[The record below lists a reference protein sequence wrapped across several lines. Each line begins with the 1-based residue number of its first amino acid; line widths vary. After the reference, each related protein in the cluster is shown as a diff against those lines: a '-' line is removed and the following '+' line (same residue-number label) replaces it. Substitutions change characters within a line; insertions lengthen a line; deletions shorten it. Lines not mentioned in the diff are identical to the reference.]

1 MPCDISLIAL
11 FPERRSKIVKTVVRA
26 TERKYVMQLAGKR
39 ALVTGGG
46 TGVGFGCAQ
55 RLLEHGAEVLIVGR
69 RDDVLEEAVARL
81 EAIVPEGQVSFQVC
95 DIVVEDEVIAAV
107 DAAAGDG
114 GLDILVAN
122 AGSGYPGPIL
132 DAPVDAW
139 QFCCEL
145 NIVGTATCIKHAALS
160 MKDHGGGSI
169 VTISSVGASK
179 VEKWMAPYSATK
191 AGLEMLTR
199 CAAIELAPFQIRV
212 NCIAPGYIDTES
224 ISDNFSEEF
233 IKDLVAETPLGRAGQ
248 PQEVGDAVVYF
259 SADSGKWVTGQ
270 ILGVCGGMII
280 AQGQDFE
287 ELNRM
292 MYGDEL
298 MDSAIGKG

>member
-1 MPCDISLIAL
+1 
-11 FPERRSKIVKTVVRA
+11 
-26 TERKYVMQLAGKR
+26 MQLVGRR

-55 RLLEHGAEVLIVGR
+55 RLLEHGARVLIVGR
-69 RDDVLEEAVARL
+69 RDDVLEEALGRL
-81 EAIVPEGQVSFQVC
+81 RALVPDGEISFQIC
-95 DIVVEDEVIAAV
+95 DITVEDEVIAAV
-107 DAAAGDG
+107 GTAAGEG

-132 DAPVDAW
+132 EAPVDAW

-160 MKDHGGGSI
+160 MKDHGGGSL
-169 VTISSVGASK
+169 VTISSVGGSK
-179 VEKWMAPYSATK
+179 VEKWMAPYSTTK

-199 CAAIELAPFQIRV
+199 CAAVELAPFQIRA

-224 ISDNFSEEF
+224 ISDNFSDAF
-233 IKDLVAETPLGRAGQ
+233 IADLVAQTPLGRPGT
-248 PQEVGDAVVYF
+248 PQEVGDAVVYL

-270 ILGVCGGMII
+270 VLGVCGGMMVP
-280 AQGQDFE
+280 QGQDFE

-292 MYGDEL
+292 MYGDEV
-298 MDSAIGKG
+298 MDAVTGKT

>member
-1 MPCDISLIAL
+1 
-11 FPERRSKIVKTVVRA
+11 
-26 TERKYVMQLAGKR
+26 MQLAGKR

-69 RDDVLEEAVARL
+69 RDDVLEEAVGRL
-81 EAIVPEGQVSFQVC
+81 KAVVPEGKISFQVC
-95 DIVVEDEVIAAV
+95 DIVVEDDVIAAV
-107 DAAAGDG
+107 NTAAGGG

-145 NIVGTATCIKHAALS
+145 NIVGSATCIKHAALS

-169 VTISSVGASK
+169 VTISSVGGSK
-179 VEKWMAPYSATK
+179 VEKWMAPYSASK

-199 CAAIELAPFQIRV
+199 CAAVELAPFRIRV
-212 NCIAPGYIDTES
+212 NCIAPGYIKTEALA
-224 ISDNFSEEF
+224 DNFSDDFLE
-233 IKDLVAETPLGRAGQ
+233 DLVKNTPLGRGGE
-248 PQEVGDAVVYF
+248 PEEVGDAVVYL
-259 SADSGKWVTGQ
+259 SADTGKWVTGQ
-270 ILGVCGGMII
+270 ILGVCGGMSIP
-280 AQGQDFE
+280 QGDDFE

-298 MDSAIGKG
+298 MDSVMGKA

>member
-1 MPCDISLIAL
+1 
-11 FPERRSKIVKTVVRA
+11 
-26 TERKYVMQLAGKR
+26 MQLAGKR

-46 TGVGFGCAQ
+46 TGVGFGCAR

-69 RDDVLEEAVARL
+69 RDDVLEEAIGRL
-81 EAIVPEGQVSFQVC
+81 KSIVPEANASFRVC
-95 DIVVEDEVIAAV
+95 DITVEDEVIGAV
-107 DAAAGDG
+107 KAAAGET

-132 DAPVDAW
+132 EAPVDAW

-160 MKDHGGGSI
+160 MKEHGGGSI
-169 VTISSVGASK
+169 ITISSVGGAK
-179 VEKWMAPYSATK
+179 VEKWMAPYSTSK

-199 CAAIELAPFQIRV
+199 CAAVELAPFQIRV
-212 NCIAPGYIDTES
+212 NCIAPGYIKTEALAE
-224 ISDNFSEEF
+224 NFSDEF
-233 IKDLVAETPLGRAGQ
+233 LAGLVRHTPLGRGGE
-248 PQEVGDAVVYF
+248 PEEVGDAVVYL

-270 ILGVCGGMII
+270 ILGVCGGMSIP
-280 AQGQDFE
+280 QGDDFE

-298 MDSAIGKG
+298 MDSVMGKG

>member
-1 MPCDISLIAL
+1 
-11 FPERRSKIVKTVVRA
+11 
-26 TERKYVMQLAGKR
+26 MQLARKR

-69 RDDVLEEAVARL
+69 RDDVLEEALGRL
-81 EAIVPEGQVSFQVC
+81 KAIVPDAKVSAKEC
-95 DIVVEDEVIAAV
+95 DITIEEEVIAAV
-107 DAAAGDG
+107 EAAAGDG

-145 NIVGTATCIKHAALS
+145 NIVGTATCIKHAGLS

-169 VTISSVGASK
+169 ITISSVGGSK
-179 VEKWMAPYSATK
+179 VEKWMAPYSTTK

-199 CAAIELAPFQIRV
+199 CAALELAPFQIRV
-212 NCIAPGYIDTES
+212 NCVAPGYIKTEA
-224 ISDNFSEEF
+224 IADNFSDQF
-233 IKDLVAETPLGRAGQ
+233 LADLVESTPLGRGGE
-248 PQEVGDAVVYF
+248 PEEVGDAIVYL
-259 SADSGKWVTGQ
+259 SSDMGKWITGQ
-270 ILGVCGGMII
+270 VFSVCGGMSIPR
-280 AQGQDFE
+280 GDDFE

-292 MYGDEL
+292 MYGDEV
-298 MDSAIGKG
+298 MDACMGKKG

>member
-1 MPCDISLIAL
+1 
-11 FPERRSKIVKTVVRA
+11 
-26 TERKYVMQLAGKR
+26 MQLAGKR

-69 RDDVLEEAVARL
+69 RDDVLEEAIARL
-81 EAIVPEGQVSFQVC
+81 KVLVPEGSVSLQVC
-95 DIVVEDEVIAAV
+95 DITVEDEVIAAV
-107 DAAAGDG
+107 NAAAGEA

-132 DAPVDAW
+132 EAPVDAW

-169 VTISSVGASK
+169 ITISSVGGSK
-179 VEKWMAPYSATK
+179 VEKWMAPYSTSK

-199 CAAIELAPFQIRV
+199 CAAVELAPFRIRV
-212 NCIAPGYIDTES
+212 NCIAPGYIKTEALA
-224 ISDNFSEEF
+224 DNFSDDF
-233 IKDLVAETPLGRAGQ
+233 LQGLVEHTPLGRGGE
-248 PQEVGDAVVYF
+248 PEEVGDAVVYL
-259 SADSGKWVTGQ
+259 SADTGKWVTGQ
-270 ILGVCGGMII
+270 IFGVCGGMSIP
-280 AQGQDFE
+280 QGDDFE

-298 MDSAIGKG
+298 MDSVMGKA

>member
-1 MPCDISLIAL
+1 
-11 FPERRSKIVKTVVRA
+11 
-26 TERKYVMQLAGKR
+26 MQLAGKR
-39 ALVTGGG
+39 ALVSGGG

-55 RLLEHGAEVLIVGR
+55 RLLEQGAEVLIVGR
-69 RDDVLEEAVARL
+69 RDDVLEEAVGQL
-81 EAIVPEGQVSFQVC
+81 KAIVPAGKVSFRVC
-95 DIVVEDEVIAAV
+95 DITIEDEVIAAV
-107 DAAAGDG
+107 NTAAGAG

-169 VTISSVGASK
+169 ITISSVGGSK
-179 VEKWMAPYSATK
+179 VEKWMAPYSTSK
-191 AGLEMLTR
+191 AGLEMLTK
-199 CAAIELAPFQIRV
+199 CAAVELAPLQIRA
-212 NCIAPGYIDTES
+212 NCIAPGYIDTEA

-233 IKDLVAETPLGRAGQ
+233 IRGLVAHTPLGRAGT
-248 PQEVGDAVVYF
+248 PQEVGDAVVYL
-259 SADSGKWVTGQ
+259 SADSGNWVTGQ
-270 ILGVCGGMII
+270 VLSVCGGMSIS
-280 AQGQDFE
+280 QGDDFE

-298 MDSAIGKG
+298 MDAVMGKA

>member
-1 MPCDISLIAL
+1 
-11 FPERRSKIVKTVVRA
+11 
-26 TERKYVMQLAGKR
+26 MQLAGKR

-55 RLLEHGAEVLIVGR
+55 RLLEQGAEVLIVGR
-69 RDDVLEEAVARL
+69 RDDVLEEAVSRL
-81 EAIVPEGQVSFQVC
+81 QTIVPNAKVSFQVC
-95 DIVVEDEVIAAV
+95 DITVEEEVIAAV
-107 DAAAGDG
+107 EAAAGDG

-145 NIVGTATCIKHAALS
+145 NIVGTATCIKHAGLS

-169 VTISSVGASK
+169 ITISSVGGSK
-179 VEKWMAPYSATK
+179 VEKWMAPYSTTK

-212 NCIAPGYIDTES
+212 NSVAPGYIKTEALA
-224 ISDNFSEEF
+224 DNFSDEF
-233 IKDLVAETPLGRAGQ
+233 LADLIESTPLGRGGE
-248 PQEVGDAVVYF
+248 PEEVGDAIVYL
-259 SADSGKWVTGQ
+259 SSDMGKWVTGQ
-270 ILGVCGGMII
+270 IFSVCGGMSIP
-280 AQGQDFE
+280 QGDDFE

-292 MYGDEL
+292 MYGDEV
-298 MDSAIGKG
+298 MDACIGKKG

>member
-1 MPCDISLIAL
+1 MD
-11 FPERRSKIVKTVVRA
+11 
-26 TERKYVMQLAGKR
+26 QLSGKR

-55 RLLEHGAEVLIVGR
+55 RLLEQGAEVLIVGR
-69 RDDVLEEAVARL
+69 RDDVLEDAVNRLRDRVPDASVAAR
-81 EAIVPEGQVSFQVC
+81 VC
-95 DIVVEDEVIAAV
+95 DITIEDDVVSTV
-107 DAAAGDG
+107 AAAGGDD

-132 DAPVDAW
+132 EAPIDAW

-145 NIVGTATCIKHAALS
+145 NIVGTAMCIKHAALS

-169 VTISSVGASK
+169 ITISSVGGSK
-179 VEKWMAPYSATK
+179 VEKWMAPYSTSK

-199 CAAIELAPFQIRV
+199 CAAVELAPFQIRV
-212 NCIAPGYIDTES
+212 NCIAPGYIKTEALA
-224 ISDNFSEEF
+224 DNFSDDFLNE
-233 IKDLVAETPLGRAGQ
+233 LVDHTPLGRGGE
-248 PQEVGDAVVYF
+248 PEEVGDAVVYL
-259 SADSGKWVTGQ
+259 SASSGQWVTGQ
-270 ILGVCGGMII
+270 VFSVCGGMSIPR
-280 AQGQDFE
+280 GDDFE

-298 MDSAIGKG
+298 MDSVMGKS

>member
-1 MPCDISLIAL
+1 
-11 FPERRSKIVKTVVRA
+11 
-26 TERKYVMQLAGKR
+26 MQLAGKR

-55 RLLEHGAEVLIVGR
+55 RLLEQGAEVLIVGR
-69 RDDVLEEAVARL
+69 RDDVLEEAVSRL
-81 EAIVPEGQVSFQVC
+81 QTIVPNAKVSFQVC
-95 DIVVEDEVIAAV
+95 DITVEEEVIAAV
-107 DAAAGDG
+107 EAAAGDG

-145 NIVGTATCIKHAALS
+145 NIVGTATCIKHAGLS

-169 VTISSVGASK
+169 ITISSVGGSK
-179 VEKWMAPYSATK
+179 VEKWMAPYSTTK

-212 NCIAPGYIDTES
+212 NSVAPGYIKTEALA
-224 ISDNFSEEF
+224 DNFSDEF
-233 IKDLVAETPLGRAGQ
+233 LADLIESTPLGRGGE
-248 PQEVGDAVVYF
+248 PEEVGDAIVYL
-259 SADSGKWVTGQ
+259 SSDMGKWITGQ
-270 ILGVCGGMII
+270 VFSVCGGMSIP
-280 AQGQDFE
+280 QGDDFE

-292 MYGDEL
+292 MYGDEV
-298 MDSAIGKG
+298 MDACIGKKG

>member
-1 MPCDISLIAL
+1 MG
-11 FPERRSKIVKTVVRA
+11 
-26 TERKYVMQLAGKR
+26 QLSGKR

-69 RDDVLEEAVARL
+69 RDDVLEDAVGRL
-81 EAIVPEGQVSFQVC
+81 RDVVPDGAVTAKVC
-95 DIVVEDEVIAAV
+95 DITVEDDVVASTA
-107 DAAAGDG
+107 AAAGDT

-132 DAPVDAW
+132 EAPVDAW

-145 NIVGTATCIKHAALS
+145 NVVGTATCIKHAALS

-169 VTISSVGASK
+169 VTISSVGGSK
-179 VEKWMAPYSATK
+179 VEKWMAPYSVSK

-199 CAAIELAPFQIRV
+199 CAAVELAPFQIRV
-212 NCIAPGYIDTES
+212 NCIAPGYIKTEALA
-224 ISDNFSEEF
+224 DNFSDEF
-233 IKDLVAETPLGRAGQ
+233 LCELVDHTPLGRGGE
-248 PQEVGDAVVYF
+248 PEEVGDAVVYL
-259 SADSGKWVTGQ
+259 SAATGRWVTGQ
-270 ILGVCGGMII
+270 VVGVCGGMSIP
-280 AQGQDFE
+280 QGDDFE

-292 MYGDEL
+292 MYGDEV
-298 MDSAIGKG
+298 MDAVMGKS

>member
-1 MPCDISLIAL
+1 
-11 FPERRSKIVKTVVRA
+11 
-26 TERKYVMQLAGKR
+26 MQLAGKR

-55 RLLEHGAEVLIVGR
+55 RLLEQGAEVLIVGR
-69 RDDVLEEAVARL
+69 RDDVLEEAVSRL
-81 EAIVPEGQVSFQVC
+81 QTIVPNAKVSFQVC
-95 DIVVEDEVIAAV
+95 DITVEEEVIAAV
-107 DAAAGDG
+107 EAAAGDG

-145 NIVGTATCIKHAALS
+145 NIVGTATCIKHAGLS

-169 VTISSVGASK
+169 ITISSVGGSK
-179 VEKWMAPYSATK
+179 VEKWMAPYSTTK

-212 NCIAPGYIDTES
+212 NSVAPGYIKTEALA
-224 ISDNFSEEF
+224 DNFSDEF
-233 IKDLVAETPLGRAGQ
+233 LADLIESTPLGRGGE
-248 PQEVGDAVVYF
+248 PEEVGDAIVYL
-259 SADSGKWVTGQ
+259 SSDMGKWITGQ
-270 ILGVCGGMII
+270 VFSVCGGLSIPR
-280 AQGQDFE
+280 GDDFE

-292 MYGDEL
+292 MYGDEV
-298 MDSAIGKG
+298 MDACMGKKG

>member
-1 MPCDISLIAL
+1 
-11 FPERRSKIVKTVVRA
+11 
-26 TERKYVMQLAGKR
+26 MQLAGKK

-69 RDDVLEEAVARL
+69 RDDVLEEAVGRL
-81 EAIVPEGQVSFQVC
+81 NKVVPEAKVSFQVC
-95 DIVVEDEVIAAV
+95 DITVEDEVIAAV
-107 DAAAGDG
+107 NAAAGEG

-169 VTISSVGASK
+169 VTISSVGGSK
-179 VEKWMAPYSATK
+179 VEKWMAPYSTSK

-199 CAAIELAPFQIRV
+199 CAAVELAPFQIRV
-212 NCIAPGYIDTES
+212 NCIAPGYIDTEA
-224 ISDNFSEEF
+224 ISDNFTEEF
-233 IKDLVAETPLGRAGQ
+233 IQGLIEHTPLRRAGA
-248 PQEVGDAVVYF
+248 PQEVGDAVVYL
-259 SADSGKWVTGQ
+259 SADTGKWVTGQ
-270 ILGVCGGMII
+270 IFSVCGGMSI
-280 AQGQDFE
+280 AQGDDFE

-298 MDSAIGKG
+298 MDSVMGKG

>member
-1 MPCDISLIAL
+1 
-11 FPERRSKIVKTVVRA
+11 
-26 TERKYVMQLAGKR
+26 MQLTGRR

-69 RDDVLEEAVARL
+69 RDDVLEEAIGRL
-81 EAIVPEGQVSFQVC
+81 KKIVPGGKVSFQVC
-95 DIVVEDEVIAAV
+95 DITVEDEVVAAV
-107 DAAAGDG
+107 KAAAGDG

-160 MKDHGGGSI
+160 MKDHGGGNI
-169 VTISSVGASK
+169 VTISSVGGSK
-179 VEKWMAPYSATK
+179 VEKWMAPYSTSK

-199 CAAIELAPFQIRV
+199 CAAVELAPFQIRV
-212 NCIAPGYIDTES
+212 NCIAPGYIDTEALR
-224 ISDNFSEEF
+224 DNFSQEF
-233 IKDLVAETPLGRAGQ
+233 LDGLVAHTPLGRPGA
-248 PQEVGDAVVYF
+248 PEEVGDAVVYL
-259 SADSGKWVTGQ
+259 SADTGKWVTGQ
-270 ILGVCGGMII
+270 ILGVCGGMSIP
-280 AQGQDFE
+280 QGDDFE

-298 MDSAIGKG
+298 MDSVMGKT